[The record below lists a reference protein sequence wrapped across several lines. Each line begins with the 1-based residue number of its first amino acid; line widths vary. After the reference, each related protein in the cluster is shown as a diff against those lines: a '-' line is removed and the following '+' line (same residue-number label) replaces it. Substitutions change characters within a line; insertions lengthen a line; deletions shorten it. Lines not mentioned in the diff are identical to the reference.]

1 MRALP
6 WTGVFVDE
14 MFSPFAI
21 SWFPNHFVSLDLHSR
36 HALTAYDAVA
46 VLGPSDTTRVKEQL
60 PHKHVVHIP
69 HVIDDPGGLGET
81 SRSALRK
88 KYGVPEGKF
97 VALVNFAGYPYP
109 YPYPP
114 LPLPLPLPKPKTL

>member
-1 MRALP
+1 
-6 WTGVFVDE
+6 

-81 SRSALRK
+81 SCSALRK

-114 LPLPLPLPKPKTL
+114 LPLPRPLPYPYPGRQCWWR